1 MKCNR
6 RPTEKVPQILKIPN
20 GFWFPIE
27 PCALSISGKKNPFL
41 DFNAKVLTR
50 WDRKEMIEQGRD

>member
-1 MKCNR
+1 MKVNR

-41 DFNAKVLTR
+41 DFIAKAML
-50 WDRKEMIEQGRD
+50 WDRKEMTEQGGD